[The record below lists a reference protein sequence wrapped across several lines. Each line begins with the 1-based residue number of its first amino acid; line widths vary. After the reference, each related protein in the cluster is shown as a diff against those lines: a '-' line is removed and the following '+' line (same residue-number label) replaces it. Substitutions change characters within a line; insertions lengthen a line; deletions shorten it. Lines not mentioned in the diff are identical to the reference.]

1 MTPFEAVE
9 TPEGYPDRK
18 VQFYLNDKYQVIKS
32 DALESGMQAKDWP
45 AMWWLSIKRIDKE
58 CIHDWRELQK
68 IKNELIGPENE
79 AVELY
84 PAESRLIDESN
95 QFHLWV
101 LKEVRTNV
109 GFPFGWSD
117 RSVETPE
124 EATKHG
130 AKQRLFEDKK

>member
-58 CIHDWRELQK
+58 CIHDWREQ
-68 IKNELIGPENE
+68 IGR
-79 AVELY
+79 AHV
-84 PAESRLIDESN
+84 
-95 QFHLWV
+95 
-101 LKEVRTNV
+101 
-109 GFPFGWSD
+109 
-117 RSVETPE
+117 
-124 EATKHG
+124 
-130 AKQRLFEDKK
+130 